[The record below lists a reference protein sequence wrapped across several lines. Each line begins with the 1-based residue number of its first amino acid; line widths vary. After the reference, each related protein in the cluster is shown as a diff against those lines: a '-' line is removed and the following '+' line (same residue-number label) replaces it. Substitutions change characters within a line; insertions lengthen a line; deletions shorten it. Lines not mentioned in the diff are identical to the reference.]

1 MGKKYLIDTNI
12 LIYYLA
18 NQIPADKLPFIEQV
32 LENSFAISV
41 ISEIELLS
49 FPNLSETAEQQ
60 IQTFLEGAH
69 IFPLDNSTVKES
81 ITIRKKHK
89 IKLADAIIG
98 ATASLQNRTLLTRNT
113 RDFSKIEDLEIEN
126 PID

>member
-12 LIYYLA
+12 LIYYLE
-18 NQIPADKLPFIEQV
+18 NQIPTDKIERVEEV

-49 FPNLSETAEQQ
+49 YASLDSADLNT
-60 IQTFLEGAH
+60 IKTFLAEAE
-69 IFPLDNSTVKES
+69 IFPVDA
-81 ITIRKKHK
+81 TIVEQVAEIRRKHK
-89 IKLADAIIG
+89 IKLPDAIIG
-98 ATASLQNRTLLTRNT
+98 ATAKIQSRTLLSRNT
-113 RDFSKIEDLEIEN
+113 KDFEKIEDLEVEN